1 MSLLIIG
8 IIIFGGSHLL
18 VMFLPAAR
26 NRLQERLGE
35 GPYKGLF
42 SLVSLVGLGLM
53 IYGFYTTRGTLGPED
68 YLYAPAPWT
77 RHAAMG
83 LVLLAFIFL
92 GASHGKGYLK
102 LWLKQPMS
110 IGFGLWALAHLL
122 ANGERPEVYLFG
134 SILIIAVLDIILST
148 VRGKIPQHEP
158 QVKSDIRAVI
168 IGVILYLLFLFVIHP
183 YVFKVPLV
191 T

>member
-1 MSLLIIG
+1 MTLLSIG
-8 IIIFGGSHLL
+8 IVIFVGAHLL
-18 VMFLPAAR
+18 AMLLKGPR
-26 NRLQERLGE
+26 DRLHARLGE

-42 SLVSLVGLGLM
+42 SIVSLIGLGFM
-53 IYGFYTTRGTLGPED
+53 IYGFYTTRGMLEPDD

-83 LVLLAFIFL
+83 LVLLAFIFI

-110 IGFGLWALAHLL
+110 IGIGLWALAHLF
-122 ANGERPEVYLFG
+122 ANGERPDVIFFASFLA
-134 SILIIAVLDIILST
+134 LAVLDIILST
-148 VRGKIPQHEP
+148 LRGKFPHHDP
-158 QVKSDIRAVI
+158 QVKSDIRAVV
-168 IGVILYLLFLFVIHP
+168 IGVILYLVFLFGFHP
-183 YVFKVPLV
+183 YILKLPIV

>member
-8 IIIFGGSHLL
+8 IVIFIGTHLL
-18 VMFLPAAR
+18 AMLLRGPR
-26 NRLQERLGE
+26 DRLLARLGE

-42 SLVSLVGLGLM
+42 SLVSVIGLGLM
-53 IYGFYTTRGTLGPED
+53 IYGFYTTRGMLEPDD
-68 YLYAPAPWT
+68 YLYTPAPWT

-83 LVLLAFIFL
+83 LVLLAFIFI

-122 ANGERPEVYLFG
+122 ANGERPDVYLFG
-134 SILIIAVLDIILST
+134 SILVLAVLDIILST
-148 VRGKIPQHEP
+148 ARGLVPQHEP

-168 IGVILYLLFLFVIHP
+168 IGVILYLVFLFVIHP
-183 YVFKVPLV
+183 YVFKVPVL

>member
-18 VMFLPAAR
+18 VMFLPGAR
-26 NRLQERLGE
+26 DGLQQRLGE

-42 SLVSLVGLGLM
+42 SLVSLIGLGLM
-53 IYGFYTTRGTLGPED
+53 IYGFYTTRGVLEPDD
-68 YLYAPAPWT
+68 YLYTPAPWT

-83 LVLLAFIFL
+83 LVLLAFIFI

-110 IGFGLWALAHLL
+110 IGFALWAFAHLL
-122 ANGERPEVYLFG
+122 ANGDRAEVYLFG
-134 SILIIAVLDIILST
+134 SILVIAVLDIILSMM
-148 VRGKIPQHEP
+148 RGKIPQHEP
-158 QVKSDIRAVI
+158 QAKSDIRAVI
-168 IGVILYLLFLFVIHP
+168 IGVILYLIFLFVIHP
-183 YVFKVPLV
+183 YVFKVPIV